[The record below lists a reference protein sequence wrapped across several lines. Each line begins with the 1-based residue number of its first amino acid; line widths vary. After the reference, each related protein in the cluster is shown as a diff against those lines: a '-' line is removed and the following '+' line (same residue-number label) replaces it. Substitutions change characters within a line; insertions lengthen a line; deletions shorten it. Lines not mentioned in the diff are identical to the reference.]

1 MSLKN
6 PPESVKPTR
15 LEKLFSG
22 YENSVFLPYF
32 VWALNS
38 FGLGAV
44 DRLISKHATDFTI
57 KQLRA
62 LIAELDKKY
71 DKRIPE
77 AGSDDFMAALNVAT
91 NALMESANDK
101 KAKYFAAILAG
112 AWESRESHWDEISQ
126 TLKLIREL
134 EDVHIL
140 VLMEAEKLH
149 NDNAPD
155 RIALC
160 LNADQLQCSRLDML
174 LTEVDTNLLQLALS
188 ELTNMGLLHN
198 SFETSGRR
206 YGQSIAAVPQQY
218 AITSLGIWFLSK
230 LHSDSSDFQVS
241 RDNRGAPIL

>member
-38 FGLGAV
+38 CGLGAV

-112 AWESRESHWDEISQ
+112 AWASPQSNWDAVSQ

-140 VLMEAEKLH
+140 VLMEAAKLH
-149 NDNAPD
+149 HLNAPD
-155 RIALC
+155 QIALC
-160 LNADQLQCSRLDML
+160 MKSDFHNCVRLEPL
-174 LTEVDTNLLQLALS
+174 LAHIDPRLLDLALS
-188 ELTNMGLLHN
+188 DLVAKGMLND
-198 SFETSGRR
+198 SFESRGSNFNTGQGPKPLQLR
-206 YGQSIAAVPQQY
+206 YTINDTG
-218 AITSLGIWFLSK
+218 LWFLEM
-230 LHSDSSDFQVS
+230 LEHPDQ
-241 RDNRGAPIL
+241 APSPAPL

>member
-32 VWALNS
+32 VWTLNS
-38 FGLGAV
+38 FGLGAI

-77 AGSDDFMAALNVAT
+77 AGSDNFMAALNVAT
-91 NALMESANDK
+91 SALMESANDK
-101 KAKYFAAILAG
+101 KAQYFAAILAG
-112 AWESRESHWDEISQ
+112 AWESTESQWDEVSQ

-140 VLMEAEKLH
+140 VLKEAEKLH
-149 NDNAPD
+149 QMDSSENA
-155 RIALC
+155 ALC
-160 LNADQLQCSRLDML
+160 INADMLRCIRLEKQLPQFDGKL
-174 LTEVDTNLLQLALS
+174 LALALS
-188 ELTNMGLLHN
+188 DLVAKGLMNDNTGNLRELPPPQPYRYTINETGL
-198 SFETSGRR
+198 
-206 YGQSIAAVPQQY
+206 
-218 AITSLGIWFLSK
+218 WFLQK
-230 LHSDSSDFQVS
+230 LERPDSTPSS
-241 RDNRGAPIL
+241 TTP

>member
-140 VLMEAEKLH
+140 VLQEAAKIYQL
-149 NDNAPD
+149 NTPD
-155 RIALC
+155 QAAVCVKDDIS
-160 LNADQLQCSRLDML
+160 QCVRLDRLFPRIDPTL
-174 LTEVDTNLLQLALS
+174 LAFVLS
-188 ELTNMGLLHN
+188 DLSAKGLLNDSSDIDGGVIGELPN
-198 SFETSGRR
+198 SR
-206 YGQSIAAVPQQY
+206 PQQLQY
-218 AITSLGIWFLSK
+218 AISENGLWFLDQ
-230 LHSDSSDFQVS
+230 LERPDSTPSPS
-241 RDNRGAPIL
+241 TH